1 MPQPSSAD
9 IAESVSEAKDLLAR
23 YNVNIAREENLIEA
37 YSNLQESYSRVK
49 QGTTETD
56 DFKALAWDMS
66 QAQQLLQQEENIPE
80 DQYKNLF
87 NLYEEVEE
95 KIRKEEID
103 RSENITDYRHR
114 FFETKQEIN
123 QEDLQEAVEALENK

>member
-1 MPQPSSAD
+1 MSQPSPAD
-9 IAESVSEAKDLLAR
+9 TAESVSKAKELLAR
-23 YNVNIAREENLIEA
+23 YNTNIAREEDLIEA
-37 YSNLQESYSRVK
+37 YSNLQESYTRVEE
-49 QGTTETD
+49 GTTEED
-56 DFKALAWDMS
+56 DFKALAWDMA
-66 QAQQLLQQEENIPE
+66 QAQKLLQQEENIPE

-95 KIRKEEID
+95 EVREGELN
-103 RSENITDYRHR
+103 RSDNITEYRHR